1 MTWQG
6 KKRLLALWLPVSQ
19 TSALFADLFRRV
31 AVVLLRIQP
40 PSCVLR
46 STFRKEMTNREGHC
60 GQKFPASREF
70 PRFVI
75 RMTQMCRSPTHTVRE
90 QAQIS
95 RSLRCTRRSRWA
107 EDMTNTL
114 NYIPQKPRR
123 ILSESF
129 IREHSASSRETRSS
143 GTSSFLSCTLTTTV
157 QWLSLDISEFY
168 TEQSDCM
175 YQQIYDWSR
184 YAEIVWWR
192 DTVSSNTKMEQK
204 EWDGFA
210 KKRSECDDATVIF
223 SCTRILL
230 INKVYICLR
239 ISLFIGIHFLL

>member
-6 KKRLLALWLPVSQ
+6 KKRLLALWLPVSE
-19 TSALFADLFRRV
+19 TSSLFADLFRRV
-31 AVVLLRIQP
+31 VVVLLRIQP
-40 PSCVLR
+40 PNCVVR
-46 STFRKEMTNREGHC
+46 STFRKEMTSREGHC
-60 GQKFPASREF
+60 GQKFPANREF

-75 RMTQMCRSPTHTVRE
+75 RMTQMCRSPTHAARE
-90 QAQIS
+90 RAQIS

-157 QWLSLDISEFY
+157 QWLSVDHFEFY
-168 TEQSDCM
+168 TEQRDRM
-175 YQQIYDWSR
+175 YHQMYDWSR
-184 YAEIVWWR
+184 YAKIVWWC
-192 DTVSSNTKMEQK
+192 DTVSSNTEMEQN
-204 EWDGFA
+204 ESDGFT
-210 KKRSECDDATVIF
+210 KKRNECNDVIF

-230 INKVYICLR
+230 INKAYIFYVFHFSSVYIFCP
-239 ISLFIGIHFLL
+239 

>member
-6 KKRLLALWLPVSQ
+6 KKRLLALSVSE
-19 TSALFADLFRRV
+19 TSSLFADLFRRV

-40 PSCVLR
+40 PNCVVR
-46 STFRKEMTNREGHC
+46 ATFRKKMTSRKGHC
-60 GQKFPASREF
+60 GQKFPANREF

-75 RMTQMCRSPTHTVRE
+75 RMTRMCRSPTRTARE
-90 QAQIS
+90 RAQIS

-107 EDMTNTL
+107 EDMTSTF
-114 NYIPQKPRR
+114 NYVPQKPRR

-157 QWLSLDISEFY
+157 QWLSVDNPEFY
-168 TEQSDCM
+168 TKQSDCM
-175 YQQIYDWSR
+175 YHQMYDWSR
-184 YAEIVWWR
+184 YAEIVWWC
-192 DTVSSNTKMEQK
+192 DTVSSKMEQK
-204 EWDGFA
+204 EWDEET
-210 KKRSECDDATVIF
+210 KKRSECNDATVIF

-230 INKVYICLR
+230 INKAYICLR